1 MDTLNNCRLGD
12 KIYMF
17 SKVDQN
23 SDGHAMVLEQKEQI
37 KAHESMTKSQ
47 KYYKD
52 LAECHQVIAESYKK
66 RNKSLQKKIA
76 RQA

>member
-23 SDGHAMVLEQKEQI
+23 SAGHAIVQEQKEQI
-37 KAHESMTKSQ
+37 KALERMSKGQ
-47 KYYKD
+47 KYFID
-52 LAECHQVIAESYKK
+52 LLECH
-66 RNKSLQKKIA
+66 
-76 RQA
+76 